1 MSDPSDLYVEV
12 RGGEIVVILPH
23 STYIATYCKRT
34 DSPHLT
40 MAHLSPENDPRA
52 TLTLAEFVGCAW
64 QTANDKARELG
75 WIV

>member
-12 RGGEIVVILPH
+12 HGGEIIVTLPH

-52 TLTLAEFVGCAW
+52 TLTLAEFVGRAW
-64 QTANDKARELG
+64 QAANDKALEIG

>member
-1 MSDPSDLYVEV
+1 MSDLGDLYVEV
-12 RGGEIVVILPH
+12 RGGEIIVTLPH

-52 TLTLAEFVGCAW
+52 TLTLAEFVGRSW
-64 QTANDKARELG
+64 QAANDKARKVG

>member
-1 MSDPSDLYVEV
+1 MSDPSTPYVEV
-12 RGGEIVVILPH
+12 DGGEIIVTLPH

-52 TLTLAEFVGCAW
+52 TLTLVEFVGRAW
-64 QTANDKARELG
+64 QAAPDKAREVG
-75 WIV
+75 SIV